1 MTLILISGLG
11 IVEPLVENGLNC
23 LSNKKMQ
30 INELVDL
37 NKYKTAPVLDFSQS
51 QKLSRELD
59 TKIYDSDW
67 LTIGVMAKSD
77 VEAKIALKT
86 IIQKYPFMY
95 FKNFEDLNAMGNV
108 FMKGNQK
115 TGEVYIRSDQ
125 RQRRLVRHGLF
136 SHLLLSIFR
145 PFVSCLAFPNTEV
158 LSLMCRQRD

>member
-115 TGEVYIRSDQ
+115 TGEVYIRSEY
-125 RQRRLVRHGLF
+125 GLGEGI
-136 SHLLLSIFR
+136 LLTCQYDDLSRNSITYG
-145 PFVSCLAFPNTEV
+145 PFPLRFFLTRNY
-158 LSLMCRQRD
+158 